1 MGALEEHPVEDEKEE
16 MDEEKEEV
24 DDDDDEEEEDDDDAR
39 VLLRPRKRLI
49 SCVTPKQIT
58 SNCGLL
64 RFPSNLIQF
73 VIMV

>member
-24 DDDDDEEEEDDDDAR
+24 DDDEEEDDDDDAR

-49 SCVTPKQIT
+49 SCVTPNNEQ
-58 SNCGLL
+58 LL
-64 RFPSNLIQF
+64 WVAEVPQ
-73 VIMV
+73 